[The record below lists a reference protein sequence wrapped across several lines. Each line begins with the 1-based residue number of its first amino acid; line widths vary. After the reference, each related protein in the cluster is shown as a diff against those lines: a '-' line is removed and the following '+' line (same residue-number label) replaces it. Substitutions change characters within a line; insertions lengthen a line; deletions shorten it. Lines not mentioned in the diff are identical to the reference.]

1 MISSVKVSDTRKYSI
16 EHILDNEING
26 FLIENFETSSKA
38 RGLETYLRHCAVSD
52 EVDHLS
58 RTYLIK
64 DHDTG
69 ELAGYFSLRT
79 GLFTKPIFKDSF
91 DSVPAIE
98 LANFAMDSN
107 YKKSHTGK
115 MQYLGIYVFRHF
127 VIPIVKQVAELVG
140 VNSLY
145 LYALPSERL
154 MEHYEKMGFT
164 RLPSDQEKFVQDHVK
179 PVYDVDCIFM
189 YQVLSLDNDSF
200 S

>member
-1 MISSVKVSDTRKYSI
+1 
-16 EHILDNEING
+16 
-26 FLIENFETSSKA
+26 
-38 RGLETYLRHCAVSD
+38 
-52 EVDHLS
+52 
-58 RTYLIK
+58 
-64 DHDTG
+64 
-69 ELAGYFSLRT
+69 
-79 GLFTKPIFKDSF
+79 
-91 DSVPAIE
+91 
-98 LANFAMDSN
+98 
-107 YKKSHTGK
+107 

-127 VIPIVKQVAELVG
+127 VILIVKQVAELVG

>member
-1 MISSVKVSDTRKYSI
+1 MAPPLPCLTRSQELLSD
-16 EHILDNEING
+16 
-26 FLIENFETSSKA
+26 FLVLKQ
-38 RGLETYLRHCAVSD
+38 
-52 EVDHLS
+52 HLQ
-58 RTYLIK
+58 
-64 DHDTG
+64 
-69 ELAGYFSLRT
+69 
-79 GLFTKPIFKDSF
+79 P
-91 DSVPAIE
+91 
-98 LANFAMDSN
+98 
-107 YKKSHTGK
+107 
-115 MQYLGIYVFRHF
+115 
-127 VIPIVKQVAELVG
+127 ELVG